1 MSSAPIALHS
11 DNTTDDPVARAPLVI
26 GHDGIRA
33 VTDTV
38 AAVAEAPRPPKAWY
52 AALAFSSLLLALFVT
67 MVVYLVSTGVGVWGN
82 MQPVAWAFDITNFVF
97 WVGIGHAGTLISA
110 ILFLMRQKWRTGIN
124 RMAEAMTIFA
134 VMTAGLFPALH
145 TGRPWFD
152 YWLMPIPNQ
161 MNLWPNFRSP
171 LVWDMFAIGTYFL
184 VSLLFWYLGMVPD
197 LATLRDRAK
206 TKVRAVA
213 YGVFALGWRGSH
225 RHWLNYE
232 RAYLILAGL
241 STPLVLSV
249 HTIVSFDFAVSV
261 MPGWHELIFPPYF
274 VAGAIFSGFAMVMV
288 LVIPIRRIYRLQAA
302 ITERHIE
309 AMNKLIL
316 ATSWMVAY
324 GYITENFMAWYS
336 GNRYSIFTYW
346 HNQETSSPLMWLFW
360 PLLFLNWILPQL
372 FWWKR
377 ARISE
382 LASFAVAVGVLIG
395 MWLERFVLILRGINR
410 DYLPRSWGSYTPTWV
425 DWSLLAGTLGFFLF
439 NFMLFLRY
447 VPPVPVSELKE
458 LREEIAEKRELLAEK
473 G

>member
-1 MSSAPIALHS
+1 MAEQIATTPTPDALDPRPMLEGAPEDRALTEHLLA
-11 DNTTDDPVARAPLVI
+11 PVQEPMRPGWRRLLRLGGLGVALLLFAI
-26 GHDGIRA
+26 A
-33 VTDTV
+33 VTV
-38 AAVAEAPRPPKAWY
+38 
-52 AALAFSSLLLALFVT
+52 FVGIGT
-67 MVVYLVSTGVGVWGN
+67 WGVN
-82 MQPVAWAFDITNFVF
+82 IPVAWAFAITNFV
-97 WVGIGHAGTLISA
+97 WWIGIGHAGTLISA
-110 ILFLMRQKWRTGIN
+110 ILFLFQQRWRNSIN
-124 RMAEAMTIFA
+124 RIAEAMTIFA
-134 VMTAGLFPALH
+134 VMNAGLFPLLH
-145 TGRPWFD
+145 LGRPWYF
-152 YWLMPIPNQ
+152 YWLFPYPATTRI
-161 MNLWPNFRSP
+161 WPQFKSP
-171 LVWDMFAIGTYFL
+171 LTWDVFAVSTYFT
-184 VSLLFWYLGMVPD
+184 VSVLFWYVGLIPD
-197 LATLRDRAK
+197 LAALRDLATTR
-206 TKVRAVA
+206 RRRFI
-213 YGVFALGWRGSH
+213 YGIACLGWQGSS
-225 RHWLNYE
+225 RHWHHY
-232 RAYLILAGL
+232 RIAYLLLAGL
-241 STPLVLSV
+241 ATPLVLSV

-288 LVIPIRRIYRLQAA
+288 LVIPIRRIYRLQAV

-336 GNRYSIFTYW
+336 GNRYGIFTYW

-360 PLLFLNWILPQL
+360 PLLLLNWILPQL
-372 FWWKR
+372 LWWKG
-377 ARISE
+377 ARTSE

-439 NFMLFLRY
+439 NFMLFLRC

>member
-1 MSSAPIALHS
+1 MAEQIATTPTPDALDPRPMLEGAPEDRALTEHLLA
-11 DNTTDDPVARAPLVI
+11 PVQEPMRPGWQRLLRLGGLGVALLLFAI
-26 GHDGIRA
+26 A
-33 VTDTV
+33 VTV
-38 AAVAEAPRPPKAWY
+38 
-52 AALAFSSLLLALFVT
+52 FVGIGT
-67 MVVYLVSTGVGVWGN
+67 WGVN
-82 MQPVAWAFDITNFVF
+82 IPVAWAFAITNFV
-97 WVGIGHAGTLISA
+97 WWIGIGHAGTLISA
-110 ILFLMRQKWRTGIN
+110 ILFLFQQRWRNSIN
-124 RMAEAMTIFA
+124 RIAEAMTIFA
-134 VMTAGLFPALH
+134 VMNAGLFPLLH
-145 TGRPWFD
+145 LGRPWYF
-152 YWLMPIPNQ
+152 YWLFPYPATTRI
-161 MNLWPNFRSP
+161 WPQFKSP
-171 LVWDMFAIGTYFL
+171 LTWDVFAVSTYFT
-184 VSLLFWYLGMVPD
+184 VSVLFWYVGLIPD
-197 LATLRDRAK
+197 LAALRDLATTR
-206 TKVRAVA
+206 RRRFI
-213 YGVFALGWRGSH
+213 YGIACLGWQGSS
-225 RHWLNYE
+225 RHWHHY
-232 RAYLILAGL
+232 RIAYLLLAGL
-241 STPLVLSV
+241 ATPLVLSV

-288 LVIPIRRIYRLQAA
+288 LVIPIRRIYRLQAV

-336 GNRYSIFTYW
+336 GNRYGIFTYW

-360 PLLFLNWILPQL
+360 PLLLLNWILPQL
-372 FWWKR
+372 LWWKG
-377 ARISE
+377 ARTSE

-439 NFMLFLRY
+439 NFMLFLRC

>member
-1 MSSAPIALHS
+1 MAEQIATTPTPDALDPRPMLEGAPEDRALTEHLLA
-11 DNTTDDPVARAPLVI
+11 PVQEPMRPGWRRLLRLGGLGVALLLFAI
-26 GHDGIRA
+26 A
-33 VTDTV
+33 VTV
-38 AAVAEAPRPPKAWY
+38 
-52 AALAFSSLLLALFVT
+52 FVGIGT
-67 MVVYLVSTGVGVWGN
+67 WGVN
-82 MQPVAWAFDITNFVF
+82 IPVAWAFAITNFV
-97 WVGIGHAGTLISA
+97 WWIGIGHAGTLISA
-110 ILFLMRQKWRTGIN
+110 ILFLFQQRWRNSIN
-124 RMAEAMTIFA
+124 RIAEAMTIFA
-134 VMTAGLFPALH
+134 VMNAGLFPLLH
-145 TGRPWFD
+145 LGRPWYF
-152 YWLMPIPNQ
+152 YWLFPYPATTRI
-161 MNLWPNFRSP
+161 WPQFKSP
-171 LVWDMFAIGTYFL
+171 LTWDVFAVSTYFT
-184 VSLLFWYLGMVPD
+184 VSVLFWYLGLIPD
-197 LATLRDRAK
+197 LAALRDSATSGR
-206 TKVRAVA
+206 RRFI
-213 YGVFALGWRGSH
+213 YGMACLGWQGSS
-225 RHWLNYE
+225 RHWQHY
-232 RAYLILAGL
+232 RIAYLLLAGL
-241 STPLVLSV
+241 ATPLVLSV